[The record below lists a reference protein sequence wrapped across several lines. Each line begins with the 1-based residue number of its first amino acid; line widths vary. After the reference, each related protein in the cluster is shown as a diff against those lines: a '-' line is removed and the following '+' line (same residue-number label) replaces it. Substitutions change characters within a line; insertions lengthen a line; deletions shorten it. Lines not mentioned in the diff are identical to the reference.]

1 MARLLL
7 IGGNWFFHFVF
18 AAKETLPMWIV
29 NIALRRPYTFIVAA
43 ILILLAMPFVLARMP
58 TDIFPQINIPVVA
71 QLWEYRGMT
80 AKEMS
85 ERVTSQAER
94 ELGQAVDNVAHTE
107 SFSAAGMGIVK
118 VFFQPGTDI
127 NTALTQTT
135 MSANGAARGMPQGI
149 QAGRV
154 RAWSASELPV
164 VQLSISSDSLSDIE
178 IGDAAGTVLRP
189 IVSSKKGLS
198 LTFPYGSRSR
208 QVSVDINAA
217 ALLANNIT
225 PAEVVAAMGAQNLIL
240 PTGTMKVA
248 DSEFD
253 IKLNGAIATIDEI
266 GNIPLRSERGRTLLL
281 RDVANV
287 RDGFLPATTIARQNG
302 SRSVLNSVLAFGGV
316 STIEAVNHIKNSIP
330 EMLAKMPEGID
341 IKLMFDQSIFVKA
354 AISNVV
360 HEGLI
365 AACLTASLILL
376 FLGNWRSTL
385 IIAVSIPLSIMVSLI
400 CLHLIGQTINLMTL
414 GGLALA
420 VGILVDDAT
429 VEIENVERHMAM
441 GKAPLQAI
449 LDGAQEIAVP
459 AFVSTLCI
467 CIVFVPMFFL
477 DGIASYLFIP
487 LGQAVVFAMIASYLI
502 SRTLVPTLVM
512 FMMRNHAVIQH
523 THSVNQHTHDIN
535 QPHTVENFA
544 KPHNRFMR
552 VHLRFNRGF
561 ETFRSRFTLVMAE
574 LLQKPKRTIAC
585 FLGFCVLSTGLFP
598 LLGQDLFP
606 VVDSGQLRL
615 HVRAPSGTR
624 LEQMPALIDEIH
636 KEIRAV
642 IPAEQMGDI
651 LDIIGGPYSTINTL
665 NGNSGTAESADS
677 EILFSFKKGGLND
690 SAEEMDSNAI
700 MKQLRLILPQRFPH
714 VEFFFQPADQISQTL
729 NFGIPAPID
738 VQFIGGKAQDI
749 LPIAA
754 QFNHALRNIPGIVD
768 AHVYQR
774 WSKPTLSLQ
783 MNRTQLQQLGLSAR
797 NVAENMMI
805 SLSGSMQTTP
815 TYWLNEANGNT
826 YNIGAK
832 TIEMEMDSLDELL
845 AIPIGKG
852 SDGKQQLL
860 GNVVTYERSSQVSA
874 VNRYNNTNMINI
886 HANFQERD
894 LGAISR
900 DINKLVDEFKSQ
912 LPRGVDIKVRGQ
924 IETLNEAFNGLTL
937 GILMAVVLVY
947 FLVVINFQSWL
958 DPLIIISALP
968 AALAGIAWMLFLTG
982 TTLSVP
988 ALTGTIMTM
997 GVATANSI
1005 LLVSFARTRL
1015 QEGAAPIAAA
1025 LDAAATRLRPV
1036 LMTACAMMA
1045 GMLPMALGLGQGG
1058 EQNAPLG
1065 RAVIGGLLFA
1075 TLSTLV
1081 FVPLVF
1087 ASIHQYLARREQQTF
1102 YFSVNPGERG

>member
-1 MARLLL
+1 
-7 IGGNWFFHFVF
+7 
-18 AAKETLPMWIV
+18 MWIV
-29 NIALRRPYTFIVAA
+29 NIALRRPHTFLVAA
-43 ILILLAMPFVLARMP
+43 LLILLTMPYVLSKMA
-58 TDIFPQINIPVVA
+58 TDIFPTIQIPVVA
-71 QLWEYRGMT
+71 ELWEYKGLT

-85 ERVTSQAER
+85 ERITNQAER
-94 ELGQAVDNVAHTE
+94 ELGQAVDNIEHTE
-107 SFSAAGMGIVK
+107 SFSVAGLGIVK

-127 NTALTQTT
+127 NTALAQTT

-164 VQLSISSDSLSDIE
+164 VQLSISSDTLSDIE

-208 QVSVDINAA
+208 QVAVDLDAA

-225 PAEVVAAMGAQNLIL
+225 PAEVVTAMGTQNLIL
-240 PTGTMKVA
+240 PTGVMKVG

-266 GNIPLRSERGRTLLL
+266 GSIPIRTEKGRTLLL
-281 RDVANV
+281 SDVANV
-287 RDGFLPATTIARQNG
+287 HDGFTPGTTIARQNG

-316 STIEAVNHIKNSIP
+316 STIEAVEHIRNSIP

-341 IKLMFDQSIFVKA
+341 IKLMFDQSIFVQA

-365 AACLTASLILL
+365 AAALTATLILL
-376 FLGNWRSTL
+376 FLGNWRSTM

-400 CLHLIGQTINLMTL
+400 CLYLIGQTINLMTL

-429 VEIENVERHMAM
+429 VEIENIERQMAL
-441 GKAPLQAI
+441 GKNPLQAI

-459 AFVSTLCI
+459 AFVSTMCI

-477 DGIASYLFIP
+477 DGIARYLFVP
-487 LGQAVVFAMIASYLI
+487 LAQAVVFAMIASYII
-502 SRTLVPTLVM
+502 SRTLIPTLVM
-512 FMMRNHAVIQH
+512 FMMRGHHQR
-523 THSVNQHTHDIN
+523 QQ
-535 QPHTVENFA
+535 QPTQNRFA
-544 KPHNRFMR
+544 KGFAR
-552 VHLRFNRGF
+552 VHHGFNDGF
-561 ETFRSRFTLVMAE
+561 ERFRAHFVIVLTS
-574 LLQKPKRTIAC
+574 LLQKRKQFA
-585 FLGFCVLSTGLFP
+585 FAFFGFCVLSLGLYP
-598 LLGQDLFP
+598 TLGQDLFP

-615 HVRAPSGTR
+615 HIRAPSGTR
-624 LEQMPALIDEIH
+624 LEQMPKLVDQIH
-636 KEIRAV
+636 AEIRAG

-665 NGNSGTAESADS
+665 NGNSGTAESSDS
-677 EILFSFKKGGLND
+677 EIMFSFKPGKLN
-690 SAEEMDSNAI
+690 SADI
-700 MKQLRLILPQRFPH
+700 MKDLRVRLPKQFPH

-738 VQFIGGKAQDI
+738 VQFIGGKPSDI
-749 LPIAA
+749 MPLAA
-754 QFNHALRNIPGIVD
+754 ALNNELRKIPGIVD

-774 WSKPTLSLQ
+774 WSKPTLSLEI
-783 MNRTQLQQLGLSAR
+783 NRTQLQHLGLNAR

-805 SLSGSMQTTP
+805 ALSGSMQTSP

-826 YNIGAK
+826 YNIGARSL
-832 TIEMEMDSLDELL
+832 ESDMDSIDELMH
-845 AIPIGKG
+845 IPIGQG

-860 GNVVTYERSSQVSA
+860 GNVVTYERTVQTSA
-874 VNRYNNTNMINI
+874 VNRYNSTNMINI
-886 HANFQERD
+886 HANIQGRD
-894 LGAISR
+894 LGSVSR
-900 DINKLVDEFKSQ
+900 EIDKLIEKARAD
-912 LPRGVDIKVRGQ
+912 LPRGVELKVRGQ
-924 IETLNEAFNGLTL
+924 IETLNTAFVGLAA
-937 GILMAVVLVY
+937 GIVVAIALVY
-947 FLVVINFQSWL
+947 LLVVVNFQSWL

-988 ALTGTIMTM
+988 ALTGVIMTM

-1015 QEGAAPIAAA
+1015 QEGVVPLAAA
-1025 LDAAATRLRPV
+1025 LEAASTRLRPV
-1036 LMTACAMMA
+1036 LMTAFAMIM

-1065 RAVIGGLLFA
+1065 KAVIGGLLFA
-1075 TLSTLV
+1075 TVSTLL
-1081 FVPLVF
+1081 FVPVLF
-1087 ASIHQYLARREQQTF
+1087 AGLHRRLTQYPFNQRNIG
-1102 YFSVNPGERG
+1102 SPSSPSSPIPNPSAF

>member
-1 MARLLL
+1 
-7 IGGNWFFHFVF
+7 
-18 AAKETLPMWIV
+18 MWIV
-29 NIALRRPYTFIVAA
+29 QIALRRPYTFIVAA
-43 ILILLAMPFVLARMP
+43 LLILLTMPFVLSKMA
-58 TDIFPQINIPVVA
+58 TDIFPQIHIPVVA
-71 QLWEYRGMT
+71 ELWEYKGLT

-85 ERVTSQAER
+85 ERVTSSAER
-94 ELGQAVDNVAHTE
+94 ELGQAVDNIEHTE
-107 SFSAAGMGIVK
+107 SFSAAGLGIVK

-135 MSANGAARGMPQGI
+135 MSANGAARGMPQGT

-164 VQLSISSDSLSDIE
+164 VQLSISSDTLSDIE

-208 QVSVDINAA
+208 QVAVDLDAG
-217 ALLANNIT
+217 ALLANNLT
-225 PAEVVAAMGAQNLIL
+225 PADIVAAMGVQNLIL
-240 PTGTMKVA
+240 PTGTMKVG

-253 IKLNGAIATIDEI
+253 VKLNGAIATIDEI
-266 GNIPLRSERGRTLLL
+266 GSIPIRTDKGRTLLL

-287 RDGFLPATTIARQNG
+287 HDGFTPGTTIARQNG

-316 STIEAVNHIKNSIP
+316 STIEAVEHIKNSIP

-365 AACLTASLILL
+365 AAALTATLILL

-429 VEIENVERHMAM
+429 VEIENIERQMAM
-441 GKAPLQAI
+441 GKEPLQAI

-467 CIVFVPMFFL
+467 CIVFLPMFFL
-477 DGIASYLFIP
+477 SGIARYLFVP
-487 LGQAVVFAMIASYLI
+487 LAEAVMFAMIASYII

-512 FMMRNHAVIQH
+512 FMMRSHHQPKPVTRNTFVIACSRLH
-523 THSVNQHTHDIN
+523 H
-535 QPHTVENFA
+535 
-544 KPHNRFMR
+544 
-552 VHLRFNRGF
+552 RFNNSF
-561 ETFRSRFTLVMAE
+561 EKFRHHFSLFLAVLLHKRKQFMA
-574 LLQKPKRTIAC
+574 A
-585 FLGFCVLSTGLFP
+585 FFGFCLLSLAIYP
-598 LLGQDLFP
+598 MLGQDLFP

-615 HVRAPSGTR
+615 HIRAPSGTR
-624 LEQMPALIDEIH
+624 LEQMPQLVDEIH
-636 KEIRAV
+636 KEIRATV
-642 IPAEQMGDI
+642 PAEQMGDI

-677 EILFSFKKGGLND
+677 EIMFSFTPGELN
-690 SAEEMDSNAI
+690 SADI
-700 MKQLRLILPQRFPH
+700 MKTLRMSLPQRFPH
-714 VEFFFQPADQISQTL
+714 VEFFFQPSDQISQTL

-738 VQFIGGKAQDI
+738 VQFIGGKPADI
-749 LPIAA
+749 LPLAT
-754 QFNHALRNIPGIVD
+754 ALNNELRKVPGIVD

-774 WSKPTLSLQ
+774 WSKPTLSLE
-783 MNRTQLQQLGLSAR
+783 MNRTQLQQLGLNAR

-805 SLSGSMQTTP
+805 ALSGSMQTTP
-815 TYWLNEANGNT
+815 TYWLNETNGNT
-826 YNIGAK
+826 YNIGARSLE
-832 TIEMEMDSLDELL
+832 IDMDSIDELMG
-845 AIPIGKG
+845 IPIGKG

-860 GNVVTYERSSQVSA
+860 GNVVTYKRTAQTSA
-874 VNRYNNTNMINI
+874 VNRYNNVNMINI
-886 HANFQERD
+886 HANIQGRD
-894 LGAISR
+894 LGSVSR
-900 DINKLVDEFKSQ
+900 DINKLIEQ
-912 LPRGVDIKVRGQ
+912 ARTTLPRGVDLKVRGQ
-924 IETLNEAFNGLTL
+924 IETLETAFIGLGL
-937 GILMAVVLVY
+937 GIIVAIALVY
-947 FLVVINFQSWL
+947 LLVVVNFQSWL

-968 AALAGIAWMLFLTG
+968 AALAGIAWMLFLSG

-1005 LLVSFARTRL
+1005 LLVSFARSRL
-1015 QEGAAPIAAA
+1015 QEGIPPLTAA
-1025 LDAAATRLRPV
+1025 LEAASTRLRPV
-1036 LMTACAMMA
+1036 LMTAFAMIM

-1075 TLSTLV
+1075 TVSTLI
-1081 FVPLVF
+1081 FVPVVF
-1087 ASIHQYLARREQQTF
+1087 ASLHKRLADRPAA
-1102 YFSVNPGERG
+1102 NPFNTLYINSH